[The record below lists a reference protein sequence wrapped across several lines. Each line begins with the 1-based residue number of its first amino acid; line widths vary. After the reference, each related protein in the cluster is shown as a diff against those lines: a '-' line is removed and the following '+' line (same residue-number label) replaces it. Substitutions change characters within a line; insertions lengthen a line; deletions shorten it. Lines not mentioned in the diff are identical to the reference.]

1 MRRRGCAAYCLQR
14 LKAESRRFDPG
25 LATSEIRRCGSVD
38 TVNSVAGKKRWP
50 GWVYAAGSE
59 PDARFSF
66 ANERTFLAWIRTAL
80 ALLAAGVAVD
90 AFDLSLPDRTQR
102 GLASLLVLL
111 GLLCAVAS
119 WVRWARAE
127 RAMRR
132 QEPLPAS
139 SGVSI
144 IVGLGVVVAAFILLV
159 RM

>member
-1 MRRRGCAAYCLQR
+1 MVKHVGLR
-14 LKAESRRFDPG
+14 L
-25 LATSEIRRCGSVD
+25 RCGSAD
-38 TVNSVAGKKRWP
+38 TVNGVAGKKRWP

-90 AFDLSLPDRTQR
+90 AFDLALPDRTQR
-102 GLASLLVLL
+102 GLALLLVLL

-119 WVRWARAE
+119 WVRWAKAE

-132 QEPLPAS
+132 HESLPAA

-144 IVGLGVVVAAFILLV
+144 IIVVGVVSAALILLV
-159 RM
+159 WL

>member
-1 MRRRGCAAYCLQR
+1 
-14 LKAESRRFDPG
+14 
-25 LATSEIRRCGSVD
+25 
-38 TVNSVAGKKRWP
+38 VNGVAGMKRWP

-59 PDARFSF
+59 PDVRFSF

-90 AFDLSLPDRTQR
+90 AFDLDLADRTQR
-102 GLASLLVLL
+102 GLAALLVVL

-119 WVRWARAE
+119 WVRWAMAE

-132 QEPLPAS
+132 GEPLPAA

-144 IVGLGVVVAAFILLV
+144 ILVLGVAFAALILLV
-159 RM
+159 WL